1 MSMSTGLSGI
11 NAATNDLNTTANNI
25 ANVKTTGFKH
35 SRAEF
40 GDLVGGGCGGN
51 GIGLGVHTQAIN
63 QQFQQGNIETTGNA
77 LDFAINGCG
86 FFQVKDSSGTY
97 YTRAGSFH
105 VDKDGFIVNNLDQRL
120 QGVGGDLQ
128 FDAASLPV
136 TNITLDSA
144 GNITAKGVTGAD
156 VTIQGGPL
164 GLADFANVQ
173 GLKQVSDTE
182 WMETPESGA
191 MNANNGGV
199 LVAPGTGSLGKVM
212 NGSLETSSVD
222 LTAQLVNMI
231 IAQRNFQANAQTITT
246 NNTLAQ
252 TVINIR

>member
-11 NAATNDLNTTANNI
+11 NAATNDLNVTANNI
-25 ANVKTTGFKH
+25 ANVSTTGFKH

-40 GDLVGGGCGGN
+40 GDLVGGACGGN
-51 GIGLGVHTQAIN
+51 GIGLGVQTQAIN
-63 QQFQQGNIETTGNA
+63 QQFQQGGVASTGNA

-86 FFQVKDSSGTY
+86 FFQVKDDSGTY

-105 VDKDGFIVNNLDQRL
+105 VDNAGFIVNNLGQKL

-136 TNITLDSA
+136 TNIVLDSA
-144 GNITAKGVTGAD
+144 GNITAKGATGAD
-156 VTIQGGPL
+156 VTIQNGPL
-164 GLADFANVQ
+164 GLADFPNVQ
-173 GLKQVSDTE
+173 GLKQVSDTA

-191 MNANNGGV
+191 MNLNNGGA
-199 LVAPGTGSLGKVM
+199 LVPPGTGSLGKVM
-212 NGSLETSSVD
+212 NGALESSSVD

-231 IAQRNFQANAQTITT
+231 IAQRNFGANAKTITANSEMAQTIV
-246 NNTLAQ
+246 A
-252 TVINIR
+252 IR

>member
-1 MSMSTGLSGI
+1 MSMNIGVSGI
-11 NAATNDLNTTANNI
+11 NAATNDLNVTANNI
-25 ANVKTTGFKH
+25 ANVSTTGFKH

-40 GDLVGGGCGGN
+40 GDLVGGSCGDSGV
-51 GIGLGVHTQAIN
+51 GLGVHTQAVN
-63 QQFQQGNIETTGNA
+63 QQFQQGSINTTDNA

-86 FFQVKDSSGTY
+86 FFQVKDDSGTY

-105 VDKDGFIVNNLDQRL
+105 VDNEGYIVNNLDQRL
-120 QGVGGDLQ
+120 QGTGGDLQ
-128 FDAASLPV
+128 FDAGELPV

-144 GNITAKGVTGAD
+144 GNITAKGATGAD
-156 VTIQGGPL
+156 VTIGPL
-164 GLADFANVQ
+164 GLADFPNVQ

-191 MNANNGGV
+191 MNVNNGGV

-212 NGSLETSSVD
+212 NGALESSSVD